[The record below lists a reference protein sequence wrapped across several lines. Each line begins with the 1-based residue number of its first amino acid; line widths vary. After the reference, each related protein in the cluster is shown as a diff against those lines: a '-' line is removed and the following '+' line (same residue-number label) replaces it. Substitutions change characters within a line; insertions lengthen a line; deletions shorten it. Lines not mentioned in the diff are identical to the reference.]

1 MKSNDQDPIQSNSTS
16 CPRLQTGNEHKQF
29 RPYIK
34 QNEDVNT
41 SPTDC
46 HQAILDKTNKRSV
59 EDKQEA
65 DEQWQLE

>member
-1 MKSNDQDPIQSNSTS
+1 MKGNDQDPIQTNSTS
-16 CPRLQTGNEHKQF
+16 CPRLQTGNEHKQL

-34 QNEDVNT
+34 QNKDDNT
-41 SPTDC
+41 FRTDC
-46 HQAILDKTNKRSV
+46 HQAILDQTIKMSV